1 MRRKIFLLIVVAFV
15 FLNLF
20 AVSAQDNET
29 VIDDASV
36 VNETAS
42 PAVSIETSVSDSTIY
57 IGNSTEVTITVK
69 NVGNC
74 DVNNISI
81 INLQAFNSANYL
93 KDYPIVISVYDAA
106 SPRQLNTL
114 HFNNLES
121 IDASWNY
128 TCVNDTEDKYYP
140 EYGNYTVFYLGET
153 LKVNQSSS
161 FKVSYNTTKTS
172 FYEHSKLFFFI
183 VYNNTLLNKTSNTIK
198 ISQIPRTFYINR
210 KIQNGSLIVNATVSS
225 LDNSVFSGG
234 LSIKVADNHYSPIF
248 PEEVFDEVY
257 IRFVNNTGNASIKLP
272 LTVHRKYPTGIIFDL
287 FYPTVYSVYSDKYV
301 YDSFNEWSVQ
311 NKPRINAND
320 LVKVYQNESQFTAS
334 PKFILSCNKIT
345 FKVNG
350 VIYVREVD
358 KSGFATL
365 NINLSPGVYKIE
377 SGYVDE
383 YFNNNPYF
391 AGILDPSSTNTI
403 TVLPTLIGDNLVK
416 YYMYDSHF
424 DIKLVN
430 STNNPVASQDIT
442 FNVNGVKYYRQT
454 NDEGIARLNINLP
467 PGEYVLTATDPIT
480 GLNMSYNITV
490 LPKLHGDDV
499 MCYGGSCN
507 YFVKLVDDE
516 GNAFPN
522 QPVTFNINGLIFNNV
537 TDGNGEAKIYLNLM
551 PGKYI
556 ITAQYLD
563 SKISNEII
571 VLDE

>member
-1 MRRKIFLLIVVAFV
+1 MIVAFV

-20 AVSAQDNET
+20 AVSAEDNET
-29 VIDDASV
+29 VIDDVSV

-81 INLQAFNSANYL
+81 INLQAFNYAEYL
-93 KDYPIVISVYDAA
+93 GDYSIVVHIYD
-106 SPRQLNTL
+106 SSNPYQLNTL

-128 TCVNDTEDKYYP
+128 TCVNDTKDKYYP
-140 EYGNYTVFYLGET
+140 GYGNYTVFYLEET

-183 VYNNTLLNKTSNTIK
+183 ISNNTLLNKTSNTIK
-198 ISQIPRTFYINR
+198 ISQIPRTVYINR

-272 LTVHRKYPTGIIFDL
+272 LTVHRKYPTGVIFD
-287 FYPTVYSVYSDKYV
+287 FFNPQKYSVYSYKYV
-301 YDSFNEWSVQ
+301 YDSFNEWSIQ

-320 LVKVYQNESQFTAS
+320 LVKVYHNESQFTAS
-334 PKFILSCNKIT
+334 PKFILDCNKIT

-350 VIYVREVD
+350 VTYVREVNE
-358 KSGFATL
+358 SGFATL
-365 NINLSPGVYKIE
+365 NINLSPGVYEIV
-377 SGYVDE
+377 SGYVNENFIDG
-383 YFNNNPYF
+383 YLSNDPRF
-391 AGILDPSSTNTI
+391 AEILQYSSTNTI

-416 YYMYDSHF
+416 YYMNDSQF
-424 DIKLVN
+424 NIKLVN
-430 STNNPVASQDIT
+430 SSNNPVASQNVT
-442 FNVNGVKYYRQT
+442 FNINGVFYSRQT
-454 NDEGIARLNINLP
+454 DEEGIARLNINLP
-467 PGEYVLTATDPIT
+467 PGEYVLTATDPLT

-490 LPKLHGDDV
+490 LPVLYGEDIISFYKGDYD
-499 MCYGGSCN
+499 YS
-507 YFVKLVDDE
+507 VKLVDDE
-516 GNAFPN
+516 GNAFIG
-522 QPVTFNINGLIFNNV
+522 QQVTFNINGLIFNNV
-537 TDGNGEAKIYLNLM
+537 TDENGVARIYLNLM

-556 ITAQYLD
+556 VTAQYL
-563 SKISNEII
+563 SNKISNCIFI
-571 VLDE
+571 LGA